1 MEENEKAAEWLRWGL
16 ETRLKAVEVS
26 IAELGKMTGMGIM
39 LIKVEQFELR
49 KAVERD
55 DEGTKKDSED
65 EAEVTAEVTEEVV
78 AETVG
83 EAVAEA
89 TSEAVAP
96 SSSA

>member
-1 MEENEKAAEWLRWGL
+1 M
-16 ETRLKAVEVS
+16 S

-65 EAEVTAEVTEEVV
+65 EAEVTAEVV

-89 TSEAVAP
+89 TSEAVVP